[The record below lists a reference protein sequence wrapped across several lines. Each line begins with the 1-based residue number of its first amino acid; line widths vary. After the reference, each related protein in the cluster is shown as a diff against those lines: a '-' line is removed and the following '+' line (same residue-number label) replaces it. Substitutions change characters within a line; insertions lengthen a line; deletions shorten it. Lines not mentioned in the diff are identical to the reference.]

1 MMIGWMLIPLLL
13 NSLFKKVNDSF
24 PLGLLGIL
32 FSFLYSW
39 IMLIPQ
45 AFITEVDLAAY
56 WIADIPFEILLAL
69 SSFLTILWLYQPSIK
84 VLQYLKS

>member
-1 MMIGWMLIPLLL
+1 
-13 NSLFKKVNDSF
+13 
-24 PLGLLGIL
+24 
-32 FSFLYSW
+32 
-39 IMLIPQ
+39 MLIPQ